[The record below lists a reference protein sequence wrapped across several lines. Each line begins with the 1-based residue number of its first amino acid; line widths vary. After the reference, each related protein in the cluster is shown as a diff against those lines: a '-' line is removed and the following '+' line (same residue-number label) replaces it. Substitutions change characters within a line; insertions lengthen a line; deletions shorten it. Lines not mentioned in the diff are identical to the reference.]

1 MEQSEKDQGRVIR
14 TDEIRFKTK
23 LKVKVRPEL
32 LRTELVLLPKL
43 SQINSLSFLRT
54 SHGRQCYFSLS
65 PHILKKIV
73 IDETT
78 REANL
83 VHNTHPTHGKT
94 ESELLKPRLKKK
106 KGKKKKETQR
116 RQKSQTQAFELK
128 QRIREAVRFLITNRA
143 QKVEHGKKMKR
154 SIKTASNLGSI

>member
-1 MEQSEKDQGRVIR
+1 MDQSEKDQGRVIR

-23 LKVKVRPEL
+23 LKVKVTPEL
-32 LRTELVLLPKL
+32 LRTELVLLPML

-54 SHGRQCYFSLS
+54 SHGRQCYFSLRQ
-65 PHILKKIV
+65 HILKKIV

>member
-1 MEQSEKDQGRVIR
+1 ML
-14 TDEIRFKTK
+14 FF
-23 LKVKVRPEL
+23 P
-32 LRTELVLLPKL
+32 LR
-43 SQINSLSFLRT
+43 
-54 SHGRQCYFSLS
+54 

-106 KGKKKKETQR
+106 KKKKRKKKKRNPEEIETPDTSFQ
-116 RQKSQTQAFELK
+116 
-128 QRIREAVRFLITNRA
+128 
-143 QKVEHGKKMKR
+143 
-154 SIKTASNLGSI
+154 IKTKNTRGSSFSDY